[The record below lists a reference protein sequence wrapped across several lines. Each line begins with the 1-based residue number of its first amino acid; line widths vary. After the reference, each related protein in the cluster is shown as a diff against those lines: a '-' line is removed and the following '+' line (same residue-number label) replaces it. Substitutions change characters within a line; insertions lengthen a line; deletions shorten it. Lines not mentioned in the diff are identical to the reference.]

1 MKKYTV
7 CWENKFEYFIMYKK
21 SSISENFHNN
31 HFSKSLYFVN
41 IFPLHFN
48 EAFDK
53 IGYIENNSE
62 DNFHSQA
69 KYRVFTRSSSFSLEI
84 LSFTDL
90 SSSKIVN

>member
-31 HFSKSLYFVN
+31 HFSKSYFVN